1 MVEKYDV
8 SKKLKDILSYNEET
22 RLAVL
27 RAYIIDGKSHRQI
40 QSEILELP
48 APLHGGGYVAMNIL
62 HYYGVSGDEKG
73 ILRNKTISELQ
84 DISSEELKEALLK
97 LGEYAEYEQSVK
109 EQIQKKDFEFHDKE
123 TEIST
128 ETKVRINQNILR
140 NIVLD
145 NYRNE
150 CALCEIKSKDLL
162 VCSHIV
168 PWRVDEK
175 NRLNPG
181 NAICLCVLHDRLFD
195 RGYFSLDR
203 ENSILIADK
212 CDLHL
217 RSLLTKLKFKK
228 PNADSPHSSFLEF
241 HRNEIFDK

>member
-8 SKKLKDILSYNEET
+8 SKKLKNILSYNEET

-40 QSEILELP
+40 QSEILGLP

-73 ILRNKTISELQ
+73 ILRNKPLSELQ
-84 DISSEELKEALLK
+84 DISCEKLKEALLK

-109 EQIQKKDFEFHDKE
+109 ERIRKKDFEFHDKE

-145 NYRNE
+145 NYRNV

-168 PWRVDEK
+168 PWGIDVK
-175 NRLNPG
+175 NRLNPE

-195 RGYFSLDR
+195 RGYFSLDD
-203 ENSILIADK
+203 EYGLLIADK
-212 CDLHL
+212 CDAHI
-217 RSLLTKLKFKK
+217 RPHLTKLKFKE
-228 PNADSPHSSFLEF
+228 PIADSPHSRLLEF
-241 HRNEIFDK
+241 HRNEIFNK